1 MGLFDFLK
9 VGAFKAE
16 IERLEVARKLDETS
30 LSESQAQNRKLSQ
43 LVSDV
48 ELENSSFKAT
58 IEVVNTDNKR
68 LNKAVSELGILDLMQ
83 KQALM
88 QTVNARIAELDNTH
102 SALVEQIVTDNN
114 RLASLQQQII
124 ITDETILLQSFG
136 LYVPIYE
143 FANSEMFQERL
154 ADLRQRQET
163 MVKAG
168 KAATG
173 SVPKHLFENDSGAR
187 SSYLEFV
194 ELAKK
199 LALRA
204 FNSECD
210 NIVASVK
217 YSNFESHKKRI
228 EKSQDILQH
237 AGNDLK
243 QGGYPIG
250 PSHAYMRLK
259 IEELELAHEYR
270 LKLQDEKDAQKEA
283 RAQLREAKKLE
294 KEIED
299 ARRAIE
305 KEKKHYANAITALKK
320 QLLSVSGVERDA
332 LIVKQAELV
341 AKLEDL
347 DVKLKDIDYREA
359 NQKAGFVYVISNIGA
374 FGENVFKIGVT
385 RRLDAQERIDDL
397 GDASVPFEF
406 DVHAIIFSDDAFS
419 LERHLH
425 QKFAT
430 QKVNLVNQR
439 REFFIASL
447 DEIKGVIRDNFDK
460 TVEWIDVPQAEQYR
474 ASKKMRLAV
483 AAQ

>member
-16 IERLEVARKLDETS
+16 IERLEQARMLHEKS
-30 LSESQAQNRKLSQ
+30 LSESQAQHKKLGQ
-43 LVSDV
+43 LLTEVQ
-48 ELENSSFKAT
+48 LETSSLKAT
-58 IEVVNTDNKR
+58 IEKVNTENAR
-68 LNKAVSELGILDLMQ
+68 LGKAVSELGILDLMQ

-88 QTVNARIAELDNTH
+88 QTVNVRITELDATH
-102 SALVEQIVTDNN
+102 SNLVQQIVADNS
-114 RLASLQQQII
+114 RLASLQQQVI

-136 LYVPIYE
+136 LYSPIY
-143 FANSEMFQERL
+143 NYSSEIFLERL
-154 ADLRQRQET
+154 IDVRKRQET
-163 MVKAG
+163 MITDG

-173 SVPKHLFENDSGAR
+173 SVPKHLFENDSEAR
-187 SSYLEFV
+187 TSYLQFV

-210 NIVASVK
+210 NIIASVK
-217 YSNFESHKKRI
+217 YSNFEPCKKRI
-228 EKSQDILQH
+228 EKSQDVLQH
-237 AGNDLK
+237 VGNDLK

-250 PSHAYMRLK
+250 PSHAYMKLK
-259 IEELELAHEYR
+259 IEELHLAHEYR
-270 LKLQDEKDAQKEA
+270 LKLQDEKEEQKAA

-305 KEKKHYANAITALKK
+305 KEKKHFANALLALQK
-320 QLLSVSGVERDA
+320 QLLSASVVEREA
-332 LIVKQAELV
+332 LIAKQAELE
-341 AKLEDL
+341 AKLGDL
-347 DVKLKDIDYREA
+347 EVKLKDIDYRES

-406 DVHAIIFSDDAFS
+406 DVHAIIFSDDAYS
-419 LERHLH
+419 LEKHLH
-425 QKFAT
+425 QKFASR
-430 QKVNLVNQR
+430 KVNLVNHR
-439 REFFIASL
+439 REFFNAPL
-447 DEIKGVIRDNFDK
+447 DEIKSVIRESYDK
-460 TVEWIDVPQAEQYR
+460 TVEWTDLPQAEQYR
-474 ASKKMRLAV
+474 TSEKMRLAV
-483 AAQ
+483 AAH